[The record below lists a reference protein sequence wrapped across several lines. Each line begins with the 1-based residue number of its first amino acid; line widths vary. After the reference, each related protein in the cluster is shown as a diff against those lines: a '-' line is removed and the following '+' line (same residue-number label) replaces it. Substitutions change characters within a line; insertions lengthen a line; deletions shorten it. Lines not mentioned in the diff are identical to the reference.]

1 MKKLVL
7 VVDDDRVFNQLLVEQ
22 IADLGLDCIGALN
35 WKEASQ
41 TLLETEPDL
50 IFMDLKL
57 PDADTPKLV
66 EALSPQY
73 PIVVLT
79 GYGSIR
85 NAVSL
90 IQAGA
95 VEYLTKPVGLD
106 ELEIVIRRELDSAEL
121 RRRNAFYRRQLE
133 SRRPGPLIGNS
144 PAMQEVLDLIEAV
157 APTDATVLIQ
167 GESGTGKEMV
177 AQGLHQSSVRNGREM
192 VTVDGGTLQETL
204 FESEVFGHERGAFT
218 SADRQKKGL
227 IEEAEGSTLF
237 LDEIG
242 ETSPAIQAKLLR
254 VLETNTFRRLG
265 GNRALTADV
274 RFVVASNRDLAEM
287 SRTGSF
293 RSDLYFRLAS
303 FVIRVPPLRQRR
315 DDIPLLA
322 EYFLQRFARGIERKL
337 TADALKLLMAYDWP
351 GNVRELRNLVERAV
365 ILAGRDGRIRAENF
379 GPLVA
384 RRPDSVSLAFDHEP
398 SLAEIE
404 KDYLRRTLLQYG
416 GNRAKAALVLGI
428 SERNIYRLIR
438 QYELDDRSEH

>member
-1 MKKLVL
+1 MKKQVL
-7 VVDDDRVFNQLLVEQ
+7 VVDDDRVFNRLLVEQ
-22 IADLGLDCIGALN
+22 IADLGLDCMGALN
-35 WKEASQ
+35 WKEASER
-41 TLLETEPDL
+41 LLETEPDL
-50 IFMDLKL
+50 IFLDLKL

-66 EALSPQY
+66 ESLSAQY
-73 PIVVLT
+73 PVVVLT

-106 ELEIVIRRELDSAEL
+106 ELEIIIRRELDSAEL
-121 RRRNAFYRRQLE
+121 RSRNAFYRRQLE
-133 SRRPGPLIGNS
+133 SRRPGPLVGNS
-144 PAMQEVLDLIEAV
+144 RAMHEVLDLIEAV

-177 AQGLHQSSVRNGREM
+177 AQALHRSSARCGREM

-204 FESEVFGHERGAFT
+204 FESEIFGHERGAFT
-218 SADRQKKGL
+218 GADRQKKGL

-265 GNRALTADV
+265 GTRTLRADV
-274 RFVVASNRDLAEM
+274 RFVVASNRELGEM
-287 SRTGSF
+287 SEAGSF

-303 FVIRVPPLRQRR
+303 FVIRVPPLRERR
-315 DDIPLLA
+315 EDIPLLA
-322 EYFLQRFARGIERKL
+322 EHFLQRFARGIEREL

-365 ILAGRDGRIRAENF
+365 ILAGRDRRIRAEHF

-384 RRPDSVSLAFDHEP
+384 RRSDAVVLAFDHEP
-398 SLAEIE
+398 SLGEIE
-404 KDYLRRTLLQYG
+404 KEHLRRTLLRHG
-416 GNRAKAALVLGI
+416 GNRARAAAVLGI
-428 SERNIYRLIR
+428 SERNIYRLIKE
-438 QYELDDRSEH
+438 YGLGD

>member
-41 TLLETEPDL
+41 TLLEIEPDL

-106 ELEIVIRRELDSAEL
+106 ELEIIIRRELDNAEL

-144 PAMQEVLDLIEAV
+144 RAMQEVLDLIEAV

-167 GESGTGKEMV
+167 GE
-177 AQGLHQSSVRNGREM
+177 
-192 VTVDGGTLQETL
+192 
-204 FESEVFGHERGAFT
+204 
-218 SADRQKKGL
+218 
-227 IEEAEGSTLF
+227 
-237 LDEIG
+237 
-242 ETSPAIQAKLLR
+242 
-254 VLETNTFRRLG
+254 
-265 GNRALTADV
+265 
-274 RFVVASNRDLAEM
+274 
-287 SRTGSF
+287 
-293 RSDLYFRLAS
+293 
-303 FVIRVPPLRQRR
+303 
-315 DDIPLLA
+315 
-322 EYFLQRFARGIERKL
+322 
-337 TADALKLLMAYDWP
+337 
-351 GNVRELRNLVERAV
+351 
-365 ILAGRDGRIRAENF
+365 
-379 GPLVA
+379 
-384 RRPDSVSLAFDHEP
+384 
-398 SLAEIE
+398 
-404 KDYLRRTLLQYG
+404 
-416 GNRAKAALVLGI
+416 
-428 SERNIYRLIR
+428 
-438 QYELDDRSEH
+438 

>member
-1 MKKLVL
+1 MKKQVL

-22 IADLGLDCIGALN
+22 IADLGLDCVGALN

-41 TLLETEPDL
+41 ILQENEPDL
-50 IFMDLKL
+50 IFLDLKL
-57 PDADTPKLV
+57 PDTDTPKLV
-66 EALSPQY
+66 ESLSAQY
-73 PIVVLT
+73 PVVVLT

-106 ELEIVIRRELDSAEL
+106 ELEIIIRRELDSAEL

-133 SRRPGPLIGNS
+133 SRRPGPLVGNS
-144 PAMQEVLDLIEAV
+144 RAMLEVLDLIEAV

-177 AQGLHQSSVRNGREM
+177 AQALHRSSARHGREM

-204 FESEVFGHERGAFT
+204 FESEIFGHERGAFT

-265 GNRALTADV
+265 GTRTLRADV
-274 RFVVASNRDLAEM
+274 RFVVASNRELDKM
-287 SRTGSF
+287 SEAGSF

-303 FVIRVPPLRQRR
+303 FVIRVPPLRERR
-315 DDIPLLA
+315 DDIPPLA
-322 EYFLQRFARGIERKL
+322 EHFLQRFARGIERKL
-337 TADALKLLMAYDWP
+337 TPDALRLLMDYDWP

-365 ILAGRDGRIRAENF
+365 ILAGRDGRIRAEHF

-384 RRPDSVSLAFDHEP
+384 RRSDSVVLAFDHEP
-398 SLAEIE
+398 SLGEIE
-404 KDYLRRTLLQYG
+404 KDYLRRTLLRHG
-416 GNRAKAALVLGI
+416 GNRAKAAVVLGI
-428 SERNIYRLIR
+428 SERNIYRLIK
-438 QYELDDRSEH
+438 QYELGD

>member
-1 MKKLVL
+1 MKKQVL
-7 VVDDDRVFNQLLVEQ
+7 VVDDDRVFNRLLVEQ
-22 IADLGLDCIGALN
+22 IADLGLDCMGALN
-35 WKEASQ
+35 WKEASER
-41 TLLETEPDL
+41 LLETEPDL
-50 IFMDLKL
+50 IFLDLKL

-66 EALSPQY
+66 ESLSAQY
-73 PIVVLT
+73 PVVVLT

-106 ELEIVIRRELDSAEL
+106 ELEIIIRRELDSAEL
-121 RRRNAFYRRQLE
+121 RSRNAFYRRQLE
-133 SRRPGPLIGNS
+133 SRRPGPLVGNS
-144 PAMQEVLDLIEAV
+144 RAMQEVLDLIEAV

-177 AQGLHQSSVRNGREM
+177 AEALHRSSTRCGREM

-204 FESEVFGHERGAFT
+204 FESEIFGHERGAFT
-218 SADRQKKGL
+218 GADRQKKGL

-265 GNRALTADV
+265 GTRTLRADV
-274 RFVVASNRDLAEM
+274 RFVVASNRELGEM
-287 SRTGSF
+287 SEAGNF

-303 FVIRVPPLRQRR
+303 FVIRVPPLRERR
-315 DDIPLLA
+315 EDTPLLA
-322 EYFLQRFARGIERKL
+322 EHFLQRFARGIEREL
-337 TADALKLLMAYDWP
+337 SADALKLLTAYDWP

-365 ILAGRDGRIRAENF
+365 ILAGRDRRIRAEHF

-384 RRPDSVSLAFDHEP
+384 RRADAVVLAFDHEP
-398 SLAEIE
+398 SLGEIE
-404 KDYLRRTLLQYG
+404 KDYLRRTLLRHG
-416 GNRAKAALVLGI
+416 GNRAKAAAVLGI
-428 SERNIYRLIR
+428 SERNIYRLIKE
-438 QYELDDRSEH
+438 YGLGD